1 LSSSGQLRATW
12 FHFGD
17 FEQVWNKWLSGL
29 IFCWL
34 VKPGTPCSGSWLW
47 LLASL
52 ALGSGFLALTK
63 APGNFI
69 GECPFIVIQNST
81 LTRVPFSFLRGPL
94 LNYETFLF
102 ECFSYRFNVQF
113 SPIYF
118 LIVAVFDCCTAAD
131 DDYDNREFPSFSMCY
146 PQFRKLNRNWNISFL
161 ILDCS
166 VHWLEYLVS
175 SLTKI
180 PPHSARLCVVGLRR
194 HVLWLWSTA
203 HPCPLCILDGS
214 PFYFSRSG

>member
-1 LSSSGQLRATW
+1 MP
-12 FHFGD
+12 FHCHAKIYPYKSPLF
-17 FEQVWNKWLSGL
+17 F
-29 IFCWL
+29 
-34 VKPGTPCSGSWLW
+34 
-47 LLASL
+47 
-52 ALGSGFLALTK
+52 
-63 APGNFI
+63 
-69 GECPFIVIQNST
+69 
-81 LTRVPFSFLRGPL
+81 FLRGPL

-102 ECFSYRFNVQF
+102 ECFSCRFNVQF

-180 PPHSARLCVVGLRR
+180 PPHSARLCVVGLQTVYCGCGLQRTLVPSIYWMGLPSISQGR
-194 HVLWLWSTA
+194 GRETKSVLNRLFLNIGPPQLFL
-203 HPCPLCILDGS
+203 HP
-214 PFYFSRSG
+214 